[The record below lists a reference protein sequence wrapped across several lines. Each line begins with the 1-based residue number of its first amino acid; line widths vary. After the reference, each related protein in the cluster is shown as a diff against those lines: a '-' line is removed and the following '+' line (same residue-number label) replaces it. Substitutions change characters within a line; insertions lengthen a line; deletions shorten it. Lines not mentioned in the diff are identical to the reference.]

1 MDGLV
6 GSFPVSC
13 PQTQA
18 ADAIFWLQAC
28 SIVVSGQ
35 LGKGS
40 SSPRT
45 QGRNSDLSDV
55 FPGVALIKIPKFREH
70 WVKQK

>member
-1 MDGLV
+1 M
-6 GSFPVSC
+6 GSFPVSR

-18 ADAIFWLQAC
+18 ADVILWLQAC
-28 SIVVSGQ
+28 GIVVSGQ

-45 QGRNSDLSDV
+45 QGKHSDLSDV
-55 FPGVALIKIPKFREH
+55 FPGVALIKILKFREH